1 MKATAC
7 EPKAMLSMNTQVLCR
22 SCPMLARSTWGLAPC
37 GLGAVVLVGAVDV
50 ISHPSHVRFRVFGTE
65 ETTRTSAEFVR
76 QRATKRATVM
86 RVMSARNRTFKQ
98 VMSDRR
104 RPEVQVR

>member
-50 ISHPSHVRFRVFGTE
+50 ISHPSHVRFHGTE

-76 QRATKRATVM
+76 QRATVM
-86 RVMSARNRTFKQ
+86 RVMSARNRTFNA
-98 VMSDRR
+98 S
-104 RPEVQVR
+104 E

>member
-50 ISHPSHVRFRVFGTE
+50 ISHPSHVRFRQHKRPDKDKRGVC
-65 ETTRTSAEFVR
+65 ETACDRDACYVRAKPSIQTRE
-76 QRATKRATVM
+76 
-86 RVMSARNRTFKQ
+86 
-98 VMSDRR
+98 
-104 RPEVQVR
+104 